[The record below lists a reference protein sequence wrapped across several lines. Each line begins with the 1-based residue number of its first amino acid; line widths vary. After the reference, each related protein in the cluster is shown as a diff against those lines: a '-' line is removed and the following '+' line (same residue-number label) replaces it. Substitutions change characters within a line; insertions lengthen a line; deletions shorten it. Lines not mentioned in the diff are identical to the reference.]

1 MPMYLSAD
9 WQLVSRRSSTSSRGL
24 VKTVRGLFG
33 AAADED
39 QPLTWTV
46 RHRVSGLVR
55 RLTARTELE
64 ASVKIANGLFD
75 AA

>member
-1 MPMYLSAD
+1 MPDLTND
-9 WQLVSRRSSTSSRGL
+9 WELVSRKVLASSRGP
-24 VKTVRGLFG
+24 FG
-33 AAADED
+33 AIRRLLPSRAAANAH
-39 QPLTWTV
+39 PVTWTV
-46 RHRVSGLVR
+46 RHRATGLVR